1 MGLLDDLEKQAE
13 QLREDEALKADQS
26 AQREALWKDSLEPAM
41 RALEDYLKRLTE
53 NLALLKKRIRI
64 VYTVHGYGDVVAYI
78 DPVFV
83 LRNETGQRSY
93 SITLE
98 MVGQVASEECPLL
111 VADSMTRV
119 KTLSSVLQQH
129 RLGGMFDTSKNING
143 DVTAAKF
150 QARGKIPMLLTIQA
164 DQESASAR
172 FAFSNMEG
180 FGQSARQFTAAQ
192 MNHEL
197 FDALGRFLTR
207 EDSGF
212 AQESLGENV
221 RRDLQVR
228 LHREQAQREWESTLA
243 TQLADDEAAVLRSLD
258 PSLRPGLLG
267 GLRRLLGR

>member
-13 QLREDEALKADQS
+13 RLREEEALKAGNDVD
-26 AQREALWKDSLEPAM
+26 REAVWKDRLEPSM

-53 NLALLKKRIRI
+53 NLKLLKKRIRI
-64 VYTVHGYGDVVAYI
+64 VYTAHGYGEVVAYV

-83 LRNETGQRSY
+83 LRSETPARSY
-93 SITLE
+93 TIILE

-111 VADSMTRV
+111 VADNMTRV

-150 QARGKIPMLLTIQA
+150 QARGKFPMVLTIQA
-164 DQESASAR
+164 EQESGIAR

-180 FGQSARQFTAAQ
+180 FGQSARQFNAEQ
-192 MNHEL
+192 MTEQL

-221 RRDLQVR
+221 RRDLQTK
-228 LHREQAQREWESTLA
+228 LQRENAQRDWESKLA
-243 TQLADDEAAVLRSLD
+243 MQLAEDEATVLRSLD

-267 GLRRLLGR
+267 GLRRLFGR